1 MGKMLK
7 ISTAFAVLAT
17 SGVPVMAPAS
27 AHTTTYAH
35 HHRYSG
41 RTHYARRY
49 CRYSSGATGL
59 VAGGVTGAVVGSKVI
74 GGGILGAAAGAVG
87 GAVAGRAIDRSATAR
102 QRCYYR

>member
-1 MGKMLK
+1 MPSDARYTGEIEERDMRNILK

-35 HHRYSG
+35 HHRYHG

-49 CRYSSGATGL
+49 CR
-59 VAGGVTGAVVGSKVI
+59 
-74 GGGILGAAAGAVG
+74 
-87 GAVAGRAIDRSATAR
+87 
-102 QRCYYR
+102 